1 MFTTAGFFSQR
12 PGRTGRHGPAPL
24 HCLAALAAA
33 ATLTACAATPPPVTA
48 YDPSAIG
55 PTIEQRMADCT
66 TVHGY
71 DPDAATVSENALA
84 PGEREWRACVYGAI
98 EAEIVPATQVPDAYR
113 GLIAEDQ
120 AMTDAIEDGR
130 LTRSARLARLEELA
144 AEIRAAEA
152 AAVAASDPR
161 VAAAAAQERTEFVQR
176 MVQDL
181 SGYAVDG
188 L

>member
-1 MFTTAGFFSQR
+1 MFTTAGFLS
-12 PGRTGRHGPAPL
+12 PAPTRTGRDRPAPL
-24 HCLAALAAA
+24 QSLAALAAVA
-33 ATLTACAATPPPVTA
+33 ALAACAATPPPVTA

-55 PTIEQRMADCT
+55 PTIQQRMADCT
-66 TVHGY
+66 TAHGY
-71 DPDAATVSENALA
+71 DPDATTVSENALA
-84 PGEREWRACVYGAI
+84 PGERAWRSCVYGAI
-98 EAEIVPATQVPDAYR
+98 EAEIVPVTQVPDAYR
-113 GLIAEDQ
+113 ALITEDQ